1 MDSGKLIIFSA
12 PSGAGKTTIVRH
24 LLAKFPNLSF
34 SISATTRP
42 IRGTEVN
49 GHDYYF
55 ISKEE
60 FLHKVAK
67 HEFAEFEEVYAG
79 TYYGTLGKE
88 IQRIWSEGK
97 QVIFDL
103 ETTGLQITKDRIVQI
118 AILKVFPDGTTEEFS
133 RLVNPEMVIVDEST
147 AIHGVSNEMVKNEST
162 FAQLA
167 PEILDFIGVSDLAGY
182 NSNKFDIPVL
192 SEELLRT
199 GNNFDL
205 SNRRFVDVQNIFHKM
220 EQRTLS
226 AAYQFYCCLLY
237 TSDAADE

>member
-42 IRGTEVN
+42 IRGTEVD

-79 TYYGTLGKE
+79 TYYGTLVKE
-88 IQRIWSEGK
+88 IQRIWSEDK
-97 QVIFDL
+97 QVVFDL
-103 ETTGLQITKDRIVQI
+103 DVQGGLRLKKKFGANALAIFVMPPSVEVLAERLSDRATDSPAKIEERI
-118 AILKVFPDGTTEEFS
+118 AKAKIEL
-133 RLVNPEMVIVDEST
+133 
-147 AIHGVSNEMVKNEST
+147 T
-162 FAQLA
+162 FAN
-167 PEILDFIGVSDLAGY
+167 D
-182 NSNKFDIPVL
+182 FDITLP
-192 SEELLRT
+192 
-199 GNNFDL
+199 NNDL
-205 SNRRFVDVQNIFHKM
+205 SVACAEAEKM
-220 EQRTLS
+220 VTHFLNKKN
-226 AAYQFYCCLLY
+226 
-237 TSDAADE
+237 

>member
-42 IRGTEVN
+42 IRGSEVN

-103 ETTGLQITKDRIVQI
+103 DVQGGLRLKKKFGANALAVFVMPPSIEVLAERLSDRATDSLIKIEERI
-118 AILKVFPDGTTEEFS
+118 AKAKIELS
-133 RLVNPEMVIVDEST
+133 
-147 AIHGVSNEMVKNEST
+147 
-162 FAQLA
+162 FA
-167 PEILDFIGVSDLAGY
+167 
-182 NSNKFDIPVL
+182 
-192 SEELLRT
+192 
-199 GNNFDL
+199 NNFDIILPNNDL
-205 SNRRFVDVQNIFHKM
+205 SIACAEAEKM
-220 EQRTLS
+220 VTDFLNKKN
-226 AAYQFYCCLLY
+226 
-237 TSDAADE
+237 

>member
-42 IRGTEVN
+42 IRGSEVD

-88 IQRIWSEGK
+88 IERIWSEGK

-103 ETTGLQITKDRIVQI
+103 DVQGGLRLKKKFGANALAIFVMPPSVEVLAERLSDRATDSLAKIEERMAKAKIELSFANEFDITLPNNDLSVACAEAEKI
-118 AILKVFPDGTTEEFS
+118 
-133 RLVNPEMVIVDEST
+133 
-147 AIHGVSNEMVKNEST
+147 
-162 FAQLA
+162 
-167 PEILDFIGVSDLAGY
+167 VSDFL
-182 NSNKFDIPVL
+182 NKKI
-192 SEELLRT
+192 
-199 GNNFDL
+199 
-205 SNRRFVDVQNIFHKM
+205 
-220 EQRTLS
+220 
-226 AAYQFYCCLLY
+226 
-237 TSDAADE
+237 